1 MKLEELNFHKV
12 LGFQYDVADMGNG
25 LKITNSEFE
34 FNNLLCGCDIIIGR
48 DDEIVSLSLYRSILD
63 IDVVIKLTNIA
74 SNTDIKRYFE
84 NVLTRLQISKKEI
97 DTHSKAKNTIERIA
111 EMGGVLYVTNNN
123 VYFTLDSFDLK
134 IKLNTENGWD
144 VCHLG
149 KITST
154 HETLSQAVLIIV
166 DDIKKEGALLPNI

>member
-12 LGFQYDVADMGNG
+12 LGFPYDVVDLGNG
-25 LKITNSEFE
+25 LKMTNREFE
-34 FNNLLCGCDIIIGR
+34 FNNLLCGCDIIIGK
-48 DDEIVSLSLYRSILD
+48 DDKIVSLSLYRSILD
-63 IDVVIKLTNIA
+63 IDVVIKLTNIV

-144 VCHLG
+144 VCHLD

-166 DDIKKEGALLPNI
+166 EDIRKEGALLPNI